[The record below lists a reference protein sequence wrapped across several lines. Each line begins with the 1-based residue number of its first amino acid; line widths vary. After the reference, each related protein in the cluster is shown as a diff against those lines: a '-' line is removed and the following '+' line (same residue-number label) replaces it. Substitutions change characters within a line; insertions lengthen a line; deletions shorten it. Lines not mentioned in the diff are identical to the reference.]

1 MYPFLKN
8 ASFRPCFC
16 FVHTI
21 AQFSRMLRFSHIYCQ
36 IFSRVPFVDGSGVP
50 LNSECI
56 NFNDRVR
63 KVPKIYYF
71 GAIFWNHDQ
80 KKMKLPVH
88 RYSYM
93 VKYLIKFVVII
104 NRRWE
109 KLIYLSTGSF
119 FLSWS
124 WFQIL
129 RQNIS
134 LFLNHIG
141 GIMVTVLASSAVD
154 RVFESRSGQTKYY
167 KIGIFCFS
175 EKHGALKRKNKD
187 WLTRN
192 QDNMSEWGD
201 MSIRGL
207 LF

>member
-80 KKMKLPVH
+80 EKKKLPVH

-93 VKYLIKFVVII
+93 LKYLIKFVVII
-104 NRRWE
+104 NRRWK
-109 KLIYLSTGSF
+109 KLIYLSTGSIQYYMAK
-119 FLSWS
+119 WS
-124 WFQIL
+124 DIIK
-129 RQNIS
+129 NIKTYQQFS
-134 LFLNHIG
+134 LWTMITFYKLLHY
-141 GIMVTVLASSAVD
+141 
-154 RVFESRSGQTKYY
+154 K
-167 KIGIFCFS
+167 KIGDHSF
-175 EKHGALKRKNKD
+175 
-187 WLTRN
+187 
-192 QDNMSEWGD
+192 
-201 MSIRGL
+201 
-207 LF
+207 

>member
-1 MYPFLKN
+1 MYPFLKD
-8 ASFRPCFC
+8 ASFRLCFC

-21 AQFSRMLRFSHIYCQ
+21 AQFSRILRFSHIYCQ
-36 IFSRVPFVDGSGVP
+36 IFSRVPFVDGSDVP

-80 KKMKLPVH
+80 EKKKLLVH

-93 VKYLIKFVVII
+93 VKYLIKF

-119 FLSWS
+119 FFSWS
-124 WFQIL
+124 WFQVL
-129 RQNIS
+129 RQNNKFFE
-134 LFLNHIG
+134 LFWPYRW
-141 GIMVTVLASSAVD
+141 S
-154 RVFESRSGQTKYY
+154 
-167 KIGIFCFS
+167 
-175 EKHGALKRKNKD
+175 
-187 WLTRN
+187 
-192 QDNMSEWGD
+192 
-201 MSIRGL
+201 
-207 LF
+207 